1 MSSRQIATSG
11 AGRPERS
18 EAGAWIAVSALAMC
32 FAALASAMAVRQGA
46 SAEWL
51 HFELPRVL
59 YGATALMLVSAATME
74 IAHRRVAKV
83 WLLATAA
90 LGVASL
96 CCIYIAWREL
106 SAQGLLLATSGS
118 SRWPMC
124 WRGPAVSC
132 TAKHARR
139 LPVRERTREF
149 MGVVSSYQVRKDGS
163 VTENVCTKKKRSPE
177 HR

>member
-118 SRWPMC
+118 ASFFYVFTAGCCVCIAGGLLAVLSASMKAARLGGLAIYWHFVVALWIFIFLLLD
-124 WRGPAVSC
+124 WRI
-132 TAKHARR
+132 
-139 LPVRERTREF
+139 
-149 MGVVSSYQVRKDGS
+149 
-163 VTENVCTKKKRSPE
+163 
-177 HR
+177 